1 MFTIEQIRQAH
12 AKVKSGADFP
22 AYMREIKAL
31 GVLGYDAYVA
41 DGRIDYFGAEGYTTS
56 APAKYDRMD
65 VAGQSDIVQFR
76 KDLKDHQQGLTDY
89 LTFCRDCA
97 RSGVEKWII
106 DMDRM
111 TCAYYD
117 KAGNEL
123 LIENI
128 PQ

>member
-22 AYMREIKAL
+22 SYMREIKAL
-31 GVLGYDAYVA
+31 GVLGYNAYVE
-41 DGRIDYFGAEGYTTS
+41 DGRIDYFGSEGYTAS
-56 APAKYDRMD
+56 APAKYDRLE
-65 VAGQSDIVQFR
+65 VAGQSDIVQFS

-89 LTFCRDCA
+89 LTFCGDCA

>member
-22 AYMREIKAL
+22 YYMREIKAL
-31 GVLGYDAYVA
+31 GVLGYNAYVE

-56 APAKYDRMD
+56 APARYDRLEI
-65 VAGQSDIVQFR
+65 AGQSDIMQFR

-117 KAGNEL
+117 KVGNEL

>member
-22 AYMREIKAL
+22 SYMREIKAF
-31 GVLGYDAYVA
+31 GVLGYNAYVA

-56 APAKYDRMD
+56 APAKYDSLE
-65 VAGQSDIVQFR
+65 VASQSDIVQFR